1 MVLTLSL
8 PPLVPR
14 PANLPEMRPGQ
25 VGKWLDEALTRN
37 AIEAAQVIGDALAAI
52 NVVALS
58 GSRRHEL
65 AEKFWGTAQVLW
77 PRLELYFAAA
87 AHPLH
92 GESLEAA
99 KASLGLAQELF
110 VAYKRVLEHE
120 GNKRLNFGGSRTLV
134 ALVHRCIQCAW
145 RILVNSYIAYAPIL
159 PRSWLDAHRIYAFA
173 RERGLHQRPIS
184 ADEPTVTPESV
195 YTQLLLLALANPYG
209 FLQGQLDTVIRYV
222 QEYSHW
228 VKLTDV
234 APVHRMAK
242 AVAIIPVGHD
252 FPPFSASKGGSI
264 EGSKIFL
271 LAFDLAFHIQEQLRK
286 LEAGGD
292 FPADVGKDMA
302 SRRRYLTLLNRLLRQ
317 WAIPP
322 ARQFNRLPSQ
332 SRVVMC
338 TELLG
343 VWQYSR
349 GRHSGVAVSS
359 KATPPLM
366 HCQVINHTPA
376 GYALRQ
382 TDAHPPALRIGE
394 LVAMRV
400 EGRAG
405 PQVAI
410 VRWFRNTMRG
420 SGLEFGCE
428 VMSDNPEA
436 ASAALEGAPDGKR
449 VPVVV
454 LPLHGHKSGAAE
466 TLPQLIV
473 DAGAFGLDQGVSL
486 TRAGETGFA
495 VLTKLV
501 EQGPGFEI
509 YDYAAVA

>member
-1 MVLTLSL
+1 MALTLSL
-8 PPLVPR
+8 PPLEPGSANPPETR
-14 PANLPEMRPGQ
+14 PAK
-25 VGKWLDEALTRN
+25 VGKWLEDALTRN
-37 AIEAAQVIGDALAAI
+37 AIEAARVIGDALAAT
-52 NVVALS
+52 NTVS
-58 GSRRHEL
+58 MGESRRHEL
-65 AEKFWGTAQVLW
+65 AEKFFATAEVIW
-77 PRLELYFAAA
+77 PRLELYFAPAP
-87 AHPLH
+87 HPLRA
-92 GESLEAA
+92 EALDAA

-110 VAYKRVLEHE
+110 YAYKRALEHE
-120 GNKRLNFGGSRTLV
+120 ANKRVHFGGNRTLV
-134 ALVHRCIQCAW
+134 MLIHRCMQCAW
-145 RILVNSYIAYAPIL
+145 RILVNSYIAYAPIM
-159 PRSWLDAHRIYAFA
+159 PRTWLDAHRIYAFA

-184 ADEPTVTPESV
+184 ADDPSITPETA
-195 YTQLLLLALANPYG
+195 YTQALLLALSNPYG

-222 QEYSHW
+222 QQYSHW

-234 APVHRMAK
+234 PPVHRMAK

-252 FPPFSASKGGSI
+252 FPPFSASKGGAV

-271 LAFDLAFHIQEQLRK
+271 LAFDLAFQIQEQVRK

-292 FPADVGKDMA
+292 FPAEVGKDMA
-302 SRRRYLTLLNRLLRQ
+302 SRRRYLTLLKRLLRQ

-332 SRVVMC
+332 ARVIMC
-338 TELLG
+338 TELVG

-349 GRHSGVAVSS
+349 GRHSGVSVPPKSA
-359 KATPPLM
+359 APLM

-382 TDAHPPALRIGE
+382 TDAHPPPLRIGE
-394 LVAMRV
+394 LVALRV
-400 EGRAG
+400 EGKTG

-410 VRWFRNTMRG
+410 IRWFRNTMRG

-428 VMSDNPEA
+428 VLSDNPEA
-436 ASAALEGAPDGKR
+436 ASAALENAPEGKR

-454 LPLHGHKSGAAE
+454 LPLDTAKAGSADV
-466 TLPQLIV
+466 LPQIIV
-473 DAGAFGLDQGVSL
+473 AAGPFGIDQGVAL

-509 YDYAAVA
+509 YDYASVT